1 MNNSAKATPQEKPP
15 VFRKWRSWYLL
26 EISIL
31 ALNVVLFYL
40 ITRFFR

>member
-1 MNNSAKATPQEKPP
+1 M
-15 VFRKWRSWYLL
+15 FRKWRSWYLL